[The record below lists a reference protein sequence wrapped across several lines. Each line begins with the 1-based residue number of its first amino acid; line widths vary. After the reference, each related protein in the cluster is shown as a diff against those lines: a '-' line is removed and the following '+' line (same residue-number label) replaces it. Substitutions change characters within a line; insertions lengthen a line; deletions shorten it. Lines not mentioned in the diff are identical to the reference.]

1 MAKSLDT
8 KELNRWKDR
17 IVISNRKFKAQAED
31 NIKKWRDYYR
41 GHQWNDT
48 VMGYNDRTVDNMVFS
63 NIKTIMPSINFN
75 NPRIYAQAKKKPYRV
90 ADGLFDTIAAGA
102 LYEIL
107 LNYYYKELEIKRQV
121 DKALLDALI
130 GPWGIIQ
137 IGYTLETEKI
147 QDNKLLESNELIKGD
162 SCFVV
167 RRSPLDFR
175 VDPEAKDSHLYD
187 ANWIAFRWVK
197 SLEDVKSNSSYKNTK
212 DLKSNVKAETD
223 FHKKTEGGLK
233 TSDNDSLKD
242 ASDWERVEGW
252 DIWDKRS
259 NKLITV
265 VTSHDKELQNID
277 WPLDYDGGFP
287 VEVLYFNEN
296 PDELFPISDV
306 DIYMAAQDELNRLRS
321 LHLDHVRRISQSKYI
336 TRENAFTS
344 EELYKLKH
352 GPSGTIA
359 ESKMAVSDSIVPLK
373 DAGTSQDVYMAIRM
387 LKEDIREGGRVSQ
400 FEKGIAQKFDTATE
414 PNLIAQAIGI
424 QREERSAI
432 LGDFIKHVVRKLGKV
447 LQQTMGEK
455 EINLSTEQFQ
465 QAQQYAPGKLEK
477 IIGPDGMQ
485 VIMPWLTM
493 SKEDIQG
500 EYEFDIEI
508 GSLQPVNK
516 EIRKRDAIE
525 LYNLL
530 SENPYVDPYEGT
542 KEVLEAF
549 ERKDTERLLK
559 DPQAVAQEQQASSE
573 AALQAEIAK
582 DAPKREVDMA
592 KTTMK
597 SKVTLLTAA
606 LKAGTE
612 EKKAATQKKAS
623 SESK

>member
-1 MAKSLDT
+1 MAKSIDK
-8 KELNRWKDR
+8 KELDRWKDR
-17 IVISNRKFKAQAED
+17 ITISSRKFKAQAED

-48 VMGYNDRTVDNMVFS
+48 IMGYNDRTVDNMVFS

-137 IGYTLETEKI
+137 IGYTLETEKV
-147 QDNKLLESNELIKGD
+147 QDDKLLEVNELIKGD

-175 VDPEAKDSHLYD
+175 VDPEAKESHLYD
-187 ANWIAFRWVK
+187 ANWVAFRWVK
-197 SLEDVKSNSSYKNTK
+197 SLEDVKENPSYKNTK
-212 DLKSNVKAETD
+212 ELKSNVKAETN
-223 FHKKTEGGLK
+223 FHKPTGGGLK
-233 TSDNDSLKD
+233 TSDNESLKD

-259 NKLITV
+259 HKLITV
-265 VTSHDKELQNID
+265 VTSHDKPLQYID

-287 VEVLYFNEN
+287 VEILYFNEN

-359 ESKMAVSDSIVPLK
+359 ESKMAVNDAIAPLR

-455 EINLSTEQFQ
+455 EINLSTEQFE

-477 IIGPDGMQ
+477 IVGPDGMQ
-485 VIMPWLTM
+485 AIMPWLTM

-530 SENPYVDPYEGT
+530 AQNPYVDPYEGT

-606 LKAGTE
+606 LKASG
-612 EKKAATQKKAS
+612 EKKAAS
-623 SESK
+623 GSK